1 MQRFN
6 AKTALFFPVMVL
18 SATLVT
24 SAHANYFH
32 DPETGSRLYIG
43 SAPSPTPADLR
54 GVYPMTS
61 RSMNEQGL
69 VELKL
74 LLSEKGTVSGAVVEK
89 SSGSPRLDDAAIR
102 YAKTYW
108 SYEPPSGQEMPT
120 EMSFNVN
127 FVLR

>member
-1 MQRFN
+1 M
-6 AKTALFFPVMVL
+6 A
-18 SATLVT
+18 
-24 SAHANYFH
+24 
-32 DPETGSRLYIG
+32 
-43 SAPSPTPADLR
+43 
-54 GVYPMTS
+54 S